1 MLGNGRIFTPH
12 NLAVMRHMAERG
24 SSSEEIARAIGSTAA
39 SVRVVCSHHKIKLR
53 RGGRRHS
60 GSVNDR
66 ARHGRTEPAR
76 TMAEHT
82 IVAHMPAPLYIE
94 FYRKAEHLRVPVSV
108 LASNLLSA
116 IATSNIYEAVLDD

>member
-1 MLGNGRIFTPH
+1 
-12 NLAVMRHMAERG
+12 
-24 SSSEEIARAIGSTAA
+24 
-39 SVRVVCSHHKIKLR
+39 
-53 RGGRRHS
+53 
-60 GSVNDR
+60 
-66 ARHGRTEPAR
+66 
-76 TMAEHT
+76 MAEHT